1 MTGTN
6 ATATRPV
13 EPMVDPADPP
23 MANAVEQRSMIR
35 VSGLSKRFGRLQVLD
50 SLDLAVAE
58 GRVTAILGPNGAG
71 KTTLIKSILG
81 LVKPDSGEIRVGDTL
96 VNGDSEYRARI
107 GYMPQ
112 IPRFPENLT
121 VEEIFEMIRDLRGRH
136 EDLDHELIDLF
147 ELERQ
152 YTKPFKTLSGGNRQ
166 RVSAAL
172 AFMFR
177 PDLLFLDEPTAGLDP
192 LASSML
198 KDKILRE
205 TNAGRTFVLTSH
217 VMAEVEELAEVV
229 VYVLDGRVYFEESV
243 DGLLERTGEPTLERA
258 MARMMLR
265 AVT

>member
-1 MTGTN
+1 
-6 ATATRPV
+6 V
-13 EPMVDPADPP
+13 
-23 MANAVEQRSMIR
+23 IR
-35 VSGLSKRFGRLQVLD
+35 VEKLNKHFGKLHVLND
-50 SLDLAVAE
+50 LDLE
-58 GRVTAILGPNGAG
+58 IGGGLVTAVLGPNGAG

-81 LVKPDSGEIRVGDTL
+81 LVKPDSGSIHVGGVR
-96 VNGDSEYRARI
+96 VNGDGGYRERI

-112 IPRFPENLT
+112 IARYPENLT
-121 VEEIFEMIRDLRGRH
+121 VQEILHMIKDLRGRFD
-136 EDLDHELIDLF
+136 DLDDELVANFD
-147 ELERQ
+147 LERQ
-152 YTKPFKTLSGGNRQ
+152 FEKPFKTLSGGNRQ

-205 TNAGRTFVLTSH
+205 KQKGRTFVLTSH
-217 VMAEVEELAEVV
+217 VMAEVEELADVV
-229 VYVLDGRVYFEESV
+229 VYILDGSVYFEESV

-265 AVT
+265 AVA

>member
-1 MTGTN
+1 
-6 ATATRPV
+6 
-13 EPMVDPADPP
+13 
-23 MANAVEQRSMIR
+23 MIR
-35 VSGLSKRFGRLQVLD
+35 VEKLNKRFGKLQVLD
-50 SLDLAVAE
+50 DLDLTIGD

-81 LVKPDSGEIRVGDTL
+81 LVKPDGGEIHVGGVR
-96 VNGDSEYRARI
+96 VNGDSAYRERI

-112 IPRFPENLT
+112 IPRYPENLT
-121 VEEIFEMIRDLRGRH
+121 VEEILHMIRDLRGRFD
-136 EDLDHELIDLF
+136 DLDDELVSNFD
-147 ELERQ
+147 LERQ
-152 YTKPFKTLSGGNRQ
+152 FEKPFKTLSGGNRQ

-205 TNAGRTFVLTSH
+205 KENGRTFVLTSH
-217 VMAEVEELAEVV
+217 VMAEIEELADVV
-229 VYVLDGRVYFEESV
+229 VYILDGRVYFEESV
-243 DGLLERTGEPTLERA
+243 GALLERTGEPTLERA

-265 AVT
+265 AVA

>member
-6 ATATRPV
+6 ATAPRRFDATANPPPTTMVTTEGARP
-13 EPMVDPADPP
+13 
-23 MANAVEQRSMIR
+23 MIR
-35 VSGLSKRFGRLQVLD
+35 VSGLSKRFGRQQVLD
-50 SLDLAVAE
+50 SLDLDVAE

-81 LVKPDSGEIRVGDTL
+81 LVKPDCGEIHVGEARVDGD
-96 VNGDSEYRARI
+96 GEYRGRI

-121 VEEIFEMIRDLRGRH
+121 VEEIFEMIRDLRGRDD
-136 EDLDHELIDLF
+136 DLDHDLIELF

-152 YTKPFKTLSGGNRQ
+152 FAKPFKTLSGGNRQ

-172 AFMFR
+172 AFLFR
-177 PDLLFLDEPTAGLDP
+177 PDVLFLDEPTAGLDP

-198 KDKILRE
+198 KDKILRDKA
-205 TNAGRTFVLTSH
+205 AGRTFVLTSH
-217 VMAEVEELAEVV
+217 VMSEVEELADVV

-243 DGLLERTGEPTLERA
+243 HGLLERTGEPTLERA

-265 AVT
+265 AVA